1 MNKHDNIESF
11 LRSNKPKV
19 KENSEF
25 LLEVQQKMRKV
36 DGIKAEVDRQRRY
49 GRLTLVYALLIG
61 LACGVVITT
70 LTYLYPVDPEAIS
83 TDTISKIRL
92 LIEPYKKYIM
102 LSVALCAILLG
113 VVLSNNRKQAYM

>member
-36 DGIKAEVDRQRRY
+36 NGIKAEVDRQRRY

-61 LACGVVITT
+61 LACGIIITV
-70 LTYLYPVDPEAIS
+70 LAYLYPVDPEAIS
-83 TDTISKIRL
+83 TDIISKTRL

>member
-102 LSVALCAILLG
+102 LSVAACAIMLG
-113 VVLSNNRKQAYM
+113 IVLSNNRKQAYM

>member
-19 KENSEF
+19 EENSAF

-61 LACGVVITT
+61 LACGIVITA
-70 LTYLYPVDPEAIS
+70 LAYLYPVDPDAIS
-83 TDTISKIRL
+83 TDIMSKIRL

-102 LSVALCAILLG
+102 LSVPLCAVLLG
-113 VVLSNNRKQAYM
+113 VVLSNNRRQAYM

>member
-61 LACGVVITT
+61 LTCGIIITV
-70 LTYLYPVDPEAIS
+70 LAYLYPVDTEAIS
-83 TDTISKIRL
+83 TDIISKTRL

>member
-19 KENSEF
+19 EENSAF

-61 LACGVVITT
+61 LACGIVITV
-70 LTYLYPVDPEAIS
+70 LVYLYPVDPDAIS
-83 TDTISKIRL
+83 TDIMSKIRL

-102 LSVALCAILLG
+102 LSVPLCAVLLG
-113 VVLSNNRKQAYM
+113 VVLSNNRRQAYM

>member
-1 MNKHDNIESF
+1 MNKHNNIESF

-19 KENSEF
+19 QENSAF

-49 GRLTLVYALLIG
+49 GRMTLVYTLFIG
-61 LACGVVITT
+61 LACGIVITA
-70 LTYLYPVDPEAIS
+70 LAYLYPVDPEAIS
-83 TDTISKIRL
+83 TDIISKIRL
-92 LIEPYKKYIM
+92 QIEPYKKYIM

-113 VVLSNNRKQAYM
+113 VVLNNNRKQSYM